1 MLTAVV
7 LSILAAACAFML
19 TVLYHFYRD
28 LRGPSRRA
36 PAAPYRRVIAINRSI
51 VLAVPEGTRR
61 DSPEQRTVAQGN
73 APAVFPAGVRR
84 LAAKRAARS

>member
-1 MLTAVV
+1 MLIVVV

-28 LRGPSRRA
+28 LTGPSRRA
-36 PAAPYRRVIAINRSI
+36 PAAPYRRVVTINRSV
-51 VLAVPEGTRR
+51 VLAMPEATGQ
-61 DSPEQRTVAQGN
+61 DSPEHRTGAQGN
-73 APAVFPAGVRR
+73 PPAVFPAGVRR